1 MITFLEI
8 AWLFGMHLPP
18 CSSCSS
24 LSPLSVVVVFVVLA
38 LLALFVVLVFVF
50 VVSVHIFILRRQRRE
65 KGAAGFLV
73 KSGSRCFALLRAGRL
88 GDRSFAVVALGSSM
102 KIGSHRSGR
111 CWAHDARCSA
121 QSSAWWAAA
130 CKATCLVCLG
140 ARHARPG
147 APWVAVAAMMRSLKC
162 SSEALRLC
170 IHVLPRDHS

>member
-1 MITFLEI
+1 MF
-8 AWLFGMHLPP
+8 WW
-18 CSSCSS
+18 
-24 LSPLSVVVVFVVLA
+24 
-38 LLALFVVLVFVF
+38 ALF
-50 VVSVHIFILRRQRRE
+50 
-65 KGAAGFLV
+65 
-73 KSGSRCFALLRAGRL
+73 RAGRL

-147 APWVAVAAMMRSLKC
+147 APWVAVAAMAPRAVRRVVWVPSFYMDNSVAKGATVQWRT
-162 SSEALRLC
+162 SEKSFERMK
-170 IHVLPRDHS
+170 D